1 MKKHL
6 PKLCAAFCVFTLAGC
21 ATYPVNPQLAR
32 YDPKAGYRFQNLKAP
47 DNSDSLFV
55 ILTFSGGGTRAAA
68 LSYGV
73 MEKLRKIK
81 IQWEGRERRLLD
93 EVDVISSVSGGSFTA
108 AYYGLFQEE
117 LFDPEKFEK
126 SFLHRNIQRE
136 LITALFNPINWWRL
150 ASPTFG
156 RIELAAELY
165 DKEIFRERTFG
176 DLIGRGRRPF
186 IMLNAT
192 DMTMGSQFTFIQD
205 QFDLLCSD
213 LAGVPVGRAV
223 AASSNFPIAFTPLIV
238 NNYAGSCGFQEPAW
252 MGVAA
257 KDLTANPPR
266 FNRARIARSYLDS
279 KKREYI
285 HLLDGGIAD
294 NIGLRGPLTAVTS
307 NDPAWNLPNQINLGN
322 VKKLVVIVVDAR
334 TDPKTEIDRTQSS
347 PGLAKIVEIISTVP
361 LGNYSFDTVQLL
373 LNEFEQWR
381 KDRLGY
387 AACEKTLQNACPA
400 AKMPVGAPPA
410 IEGYGIYVGFDQI
423 QNSKDRDYFLNL
435 PTTFSLPEE
444 DVTKLRKVGP
454 QILDESKEFQSLC
467 AGLKCQE
474 K

>member
-1 MKKHL
+1 MKNCL
-6 PKLCAAFCVFTLAGC
+6 RLAAAALAILALAAC

-47 DNSDSLFV
+47 GNSESLFV

-81 IQWEGRERRLLD
+81 IRWEGQERRLID

-108 AYYGLFQEE
+108 AYYGLFRED

-126 SFLHRNIQRE
+126 AFLYRNIQGE
-136 LITALFNPINWWRL
+136 LVGSLFNPINWFRL

-165 DKEIFRERTFG
+165 GREIFRERTFG
-176 DLIGRGRRPF
+176 DLIAQGRRPF
-186 IMLNAT
+186 IMINAT
-192 DMTMGSQFTFIQD
+192 DITMGSQFTFIQD

-213 LAGVPVGRAV
+213 LSGVPVARAV
-223 AASSNFPIAFTPLIV
+223 AASSNFPIAFTPLIM
-238 NNYAGSCGFQEPAW
+238 NNYAGSCRYQEPAW
-252 MGVAA
+252 VASA
-257 KDLTANPPR
+257 SKDLMVNPPR

-279 KKREYI
+279 KQREYI
-285 HLLDGGIAD
+285 HLLDGGVAD

-307 NDPAWNLPNQINLGN
+307 NDPAWNLPNNINLGQ

-334 TDPKTEIDRTQSS
+334 TDPKTEIDKTPRS
-347 PGLAKIVEIISTVP
+347 PGLLTIVDIIASVP
-361 LGNYSFDTVQLL
+361 MSNYSFDTVQLL
-373 LNEFEQWR
+373 LQEFEQWR
-381 KDRLGY
+381 KDRQGY
-387 AACEKTLQNACPA
+387 AACEKILKRECPA
-400 AKMPVGAPPA
+400 AKMPTKAPPP
-410 IEGYGIYVGFDQI
+410 IDTYPIYVGFDQI
-423 QNSKDRDYFLNL
+423 KSAKERDYFLNL
-435 PTTFSLPEE
+435 PTTFHLPEE
-444 DVTKLRKVGP
+444 DVNKLRKVGA
-454 QILDESKEFQSLC
+454 QILDESEAFRSLC
-467 AGLKCQE
+467 SGLGCEE